1 MMPTAVAVRAT
12 VHTPARAGWFTQT
25 GQVLRRW
32 LIAVLRQVWG
42 PVMSLIQPVIWIVL
56 FGQVFRSLGML
67 PQFAPSAGPGAGS
80 YVDYL
85 VPGILMM
92 TVLYSGAWAGTG
104 YIDDIASGVMDQY
117 LTSPIRRS
125 AIITGQLAQQLVI
138 NLAQSL
144 VVLGIGWIAGA
155 RYPGGIGGML
165 ASLGVATLLAT
176 VFCCCSS
183 AVALTTRNQ
192 IALISLSQLIVLPAT
207 FLSTTMMPASLMPEW
222 VQNVSR
228 WNPMTWAVEVGR
240 GGLTGAFPDAAW
252 WQVGGLAVLAALAF
266 TWAVRSLRSYQRSV

>member
-1 MMPTAVAVRAT
+1 MTAIALTTAA
-12 VHTPARAGWFTQT
+12 PSRAGWFTQT

-32 LIAVLRQVWG
+32 LIATLRQVWG

-56 FGQVFRSLGML
+56 FGQVFHSLGAL
-67 PQFAPSAGPGAGS
+67 PQFGPSTGSGTGS

-104 YIDDIASGVMDQY
+104 YIDDINSGVMDQY
-117 LTSPIRRS
+117 LTSPVARS
-125 AIITGQLAQQLVI
+125 AIITGQLVQQLII

-144 VVLGIGWIAGA
+144 VVLGIGWLAGA

-165 ASLGVATLLAT
+165 VALGVATLLAT
-176 VFCCCSS
+176 IFCCAST
-183 AVALTTRNQ
+183 AVALTARSQ

-207 FLSTTMMPASLMPEW
+207 FLSTTMMPSDLMPEW
-222 VQNVSR
+222 VQDVAR
-228 WNPMTWAVEVGR
+228 WNPMTWAVELGR
-240 GGLTGAFPDAAW
+240 GGLSGTYPDNGW
-252 WQVGGLAVLAALAF
+252 WQVAGLTVLAALGF
-266 TWAVRSLRSYQRSV
+266 VWAMRSIRGYQRSV